1 MPNGA
6 IPAILVVDDERAIA
20 DTVVYALRTEGFAPQ
35 WCATAGAAREAL
47 AAGLPA
53 LVVLD
58 VGLPDANGFD
68 FCRELRARYADL
80 PVIFLTARSEVIDR
94 VVGLEIGGDDYL
106 AKPFSPRELTARVK
120 AVLRRRAP
128 AVASSTVSPP
138 PSAGVG
144 KTTGVSEESVTYCV
158 TLPVA
163 ATASRDGV
171 AAAGTGAASAANAG
185 APHAVWHVD
194 EARCRIA
201 YRGAALELT
210 ATEFRLLR
218 AFVAHPGRVFTR
230 DQLMN
235 AAWPDPGSATDRTVD
250 AHVKTVRAK
259 LRAVAPAS
267 DPIQTHRG
275 LGYSLREE
283 A

>member
-6 IPAILVVDDERAIA
+6 SPAILVVDDERAIA

-35 WCATAGAAREAL
+35 WCATAGAARAAL

-128 AVASSTVSPP
+128 AGITTEAPLPPAPEPVA
-138 PSAGVG
+138 
-144 KTTGVSEESVTYCV
+144 E
-158 TLPVA
+158 PVA
-163 ATASRDGV
+163 AQAR
-171 AAAGTGAASAANAG
+171 
-185 APHAVWHVD
+185 WCID
-194 EARCRIA
+194 EGRCRIV

-218 AFVAHPGRVFTR
+218 TLVAHPGRVYTR
-230 DQLMN
+230 DQLMH

-259 LRAVAPAS
+259 LRAVAPAA

-283 A
+283 T

>member
-1 MPNGA
+1 MGAAKRRLHIHRGRLALSGGLPVSRGLAGAAGRRHNTGMSNGDR
-6 IPAILVVDDERAIA
+6 PAILVVDDERAIA

-35 WCATAGAAREAL
+35 WCATAEAAREAL
-47 AAGLPA
+47 RAASPA

-68 FCRELRARYADL
+68 FCRELRARHPEL
-80 PVIFLTARSEVIDR
+80 PVVFLTARSEVIDR

-106 AKPFSPRELTARVK
+106 GKPFSPRELTARVK

-128 AVASSTVSPP
+128 LAGETVVEPA
-138 PSAGVG
+138 PSAL
-144 KTTGVSEESVTYCV
+144 SPA
-158 TLPVA
+158 PVE
-163 ATASRDGV
+163 R
-171 AAAGTGAASAANAG
+171 
-185 APHAVWHVD
+185 APWQVD
-194 EARCRIA
+194 EARCRIV
-201 YRGAALELT
+201 YRGEQLELT

-218 AFVAHPGRVFTR
+218 CLVAHPGRVYTR

-259 LRAVAPAS
+259 LRTAVPNA
-267 DPIQTHRG
+267 DPIRTHRG

-283 A
+283 P

>member
-1 MPNGA
+1 MPNGVS
-6 IPAILVVDDERAIA
+6 PAILVVDDERAIA

-47 AAGLPA
+47 AVALPA

-68 FCRELRARYADL
+68 FCRELRARHPDL

-94 VVGLEIGGDDYL
+94 VVGLEIGGDDYI

-128 AVASSTVSPP
+128 LAPASASPAP
-138 PSAGVG
+138 PLSSSPAPRGAF
-144 KTTGVSEESVTYCV
+144 TGSSVPEENVTYYV
-158 TLPVA
+158 TKSGSPE
-163 ATASRDGV
+163 
-171 AAAGTGAASAANAG
+171 TGIGAG
-185 APHAVWHVD
+185 AHAVWTVD

-201 YRGAALELT
+201 YRGVALELT

-218 AFVAHPGRVFTR
+218 ALVAHPGRVFTR
-230 DQLMN
+230 DQLMD
-235 AAWPDPGSATDRTVD
+235 AAWPDPGSATDRPVD
-250 AHVKTVRAK
+250 AHVKTLRAT
-259 LRAVAPAS
+259 LRAVAPAA

-283 A
+283 T

>member
-6 IPAILVVDDERAIA
+6 SPAILVVDDERAIA
-20 DTVVYALRTEGFAPQ
+20 DTVVYALRTEGFAPH

-47 AAGLPA
+47 AGGALPA

-68 FCRELRARYADL
+68 FCRELRAGWPEL
-80 PVIFLTARSEVIDR
+80 PIIFLTARSEVIDR

-120 AVLRRRAP
+120 AVLRRRVPAAP
-128 AVASSTVSPP
+128 LPRVPVAAVSTGPV
-138 PSAGVG
+138 AG
-144 KTTGVSEESVTYCV
+144 SVTYYV
-158 TLPVA
+158 TSPEETPPA
-163 ATASRDGV
+163 MP
-171 AAAGTGAASAANAG
+171 
-185 APHAVWHVD
+185 APRAPGCGGPRTPWLVD
-194 EARCRIA
+194 EERCRIG

-218 AFVAHPGRVFTR
+218 TLVAHPGRVYTR
-230 DQLMN
+230 DQLMH

-259 LRAVAPAS
+259 LRAIAPNS

-283 A
+283 S